1 MITSP
6 ETSYKLFEPIIFN
19 QDQGLL
25 HLYNPTNKD
34 AQEHATHLA
43 KTGQRLWPANG
54 PILIRPTERTV
65 EDTAELLIEESI
77 NSGPLHIS
85 LSGGDGTTRNGLE
98 AVRRSGIDSV
108 VALVALGNAN
118 DMASSINRNSYRLD
132 PINTLLNGSKKYIRP
147 IDILIS
153 DQDNKAIAQ
162 TSAYGYAG
170 VGISGIV
177 ARYIDSQQYRD
188 RRSSHKTIRLLHEIK
203 ATNTFVNNAQSFM
216 LDDHLSEPRPAV
228 EYVLL
233 HSGRMAKMK
242 FGPYSRIFTDTAA
255 IAEINNNT
263 KRDISKAIGSV
274 ILAKNTFCNGDELS
288 INVSYE
294 GADQLILQTDGEPMP
309 LVNDSNLSLRFSDQ
323 RVAVAQTRI

>member
-6 ETSYKLFEPIIFN
+6 ETSYEIFEPIIFN

-34 AQEHATHLA
+34 AQEHANHLA
-43 KTGQRLWPANG
+43 KTGQKEWPAKG
-54 PILIRPTERTV
+54 PILIRPTEKSV

-98 AVRRSGIDSV
+98 AVRKSGIDSV

-132 PINTLLNGSKKYIRP
+132 PIHTLLNGSKKYIRP
-147 IDILIS
+147 IDIQIS
-153 DQDNKAIAQ
+153 SEGNEEIAQ
-162 TSAYGYAG
+162 TSAYGYTG
-170 VGISGIV
+170 IGISGIV
-177 ARYIDSQQYRD
+177 ARFIDSKEYRA
-188 RRSSHKTIRLLHEIK
+188 RRSSHKTIRLFHEIL
-203 ATNTFVNNAQSFM
+203 ATNKFVNSAQSFI
-216 LDDHLSEPRPAV
+216 LDDHTTEPRSAV

-242 FGPYSRIFTDTAA
+242 FGPYSRIFRDTAT
-255 IAEINNNT
+255 IAEINT
-263 KRDISKAIGSV
+263 KTKKDISKAIGSV
-274 ILAKNTFCNGDELS
+274 ILAKNTLSYGDNLS
-288 INVSYE
+288 ISVNYE
-294 GADQLILQTDGEPMP
+294 GSDLILQTDGEPMP
-309 LVNDSNLSLRFSDQ
+309 VASGSNLNFRFSDQ